1 MASSTGILNKYIG
14 DYDTLRPFLR
24 YISLGCYNK
33 QYFQKHLG
41 INARTYE
48 DNLARLRFFLPDSA
62 LITHRDGHKEIYSLH
77 SDSYYSANNYLH
89 SIYQIKNLKPN
100 TAFYLISLL
109 QIIENAPLPLTE
121 KQIYDFHLLP
131 SGNTCPPM
139 MLTKDGFLDI
149 SFSTM
154 KRYLGILAQIGIIR
168 CNECTKP
175 KSYSAK
181 ANIFSQLSP
190 KELQELIHA
199 IKYYIAIAPMGTLGY
214 QMLLILQHIYS
225 ELTTLSFPI
234 QFKHKKIINTLDDA
248 IVYEINQAIKQNT
261 SILFEYGDKTIQAI
275 PIHIELDF
283 LTGRQYL
290 NAVIK
295 RSAGAKY
302 FRQPQTYR
310 LDIIK
315 NIRLQDID
323 DILYERTLLQLKP
336 QPKPVQLRITYMSSL
351 DKKRLSYRILTRYP
365 QAKLEQEDEHHF
377 TCTLLLHDTLRI
389 LPWIKTLYPHV
400 EIINTPYLQRRLIED
415 VKEALAN
422 YDQYTTIP

>member
-1 MASSTGILNKYIG
+1 
-14 DYDTLRPFLR
+14 
-24 YISLGCYNK
+24 
-33 QYFQKHLG
+33 
-41 INARTYE
+41 
-48 DNLARLRFFLPDSA
+48 
-62 LITHRDGHKEIYSLH
+62 
-77 SDSYYSANNYLH
+77 
-89 SIYQIKNLKPN
+89 
-100 TAFYLISLL
+100 
-109 QIIENAPLPLTE
+109 
-121 KQIYDFHLLP
+121 
-131 SGNTCPPM
+131 
-139 MLTKDGFLDI
+139 
-149 SFSTM
+149 
-154 KRYLGILAQIGIIR
+154 
-168 CNECTKP
+168 
-175 KSYSAK
+175 
-181 ANIFSQLSP
+181 
-190 KELQELIHA
+190 
-199 IKYYIAIAPMGTLGY
+199 MGTLGY
-214 QMLLILQHIYS
+214 QILLILQHIYS

-248 IVYEINQAIKQNT
+248 IVYEINQAIKQNA

-336 QPKPVQLRITYMSSL
+336 QPKPVQLRITYTSSL
-351 DKKRLSYRILTRYP
+351 DKNRLAYRILTRYP
-365 QAKLEQEDEHHF
+365 QAKSEQEDEHHF

-400 EIINTPYLQRRLIED
+400 EIVNTPYLQRRLIKD

-422 YDQYTTIP
+422 YDQYTTIS